1 MNRNIIT
8 DCKKVNTKEKIRD
21 HIRTHCAASM
31 KRHNN
36 GQSAGS
42 GAVDPKEMLNVWNT
56 ICSTHTATCIIDAI
70 YDNLHAR

>member
-1 MNRNIIT
+1 MDRNIIT
-8 DCKKVNTKEKIRD
+8 NSKKENKKEKNQRP
-21 HIRTHCAASM
+21 IRTHCAASM

-56 ICSTHTATCIIDAI
+56 ICGTHAATCIIDAI
-70 YDNLHAR
+70 YENMHAR